1 MRTYLVRIPHRKGHS
16 IQSNVLLASAI
27 AGCCRRIHGPT
38 RVGPN
43 GRDLKL
49 PWGNSDRTTGPKLA
63 SSSLLSVLSGS
74 TAPLGRLQYL
84 GPGRRIGLCCEATR
98 AP

>member
-43 GRDLKL
+43 GRDLEL
-49 PWGNSDRTTGPKLA
+49 PKGNSDRTTGPKLLF
-63 SSSLLSVLSGS
+63 SLLSSLDYPVPQSL
-74 TAPLGRLQYL
+74 LGAYDTSDL
-84 GPGRRIGLCCEATR
+84 GGG
-98 AP
+98 